1 VHIRAFSLIE
11 MMLVVAILAVL
22 AALAVPAMSP
32 QVDITKLEGSAE
44 AIGSFLARAQ
54 AEAMASKRCV
64 RVFIDTSTTPAFMKA
79 QKLNK
84 YDCDVNP
91 NTAPEIISGK
101 GTWIDLAQQKLDTS
115 LLTIEFDPVPSET
128 TASALGNGEP
138 DQIRFRP
145 SGRLFSSDLD
155 TSDDDGVIKVT
166 HTKADIPNPTKKV
179 LVESQ
184 GLICVLD
191 RGTNPSGSGNNLSCP

>member
-1 VHIRAFSLIE
+1 ME

-22 AALAVPAMSP
+22 AAVAVPAMSP

-64 RVFIDTSTTPAFMKA
+64 RVFLDTSVTPALLKA
-79 QKLNK
+79 QKMNK

-101 GTWIDLAQQKLDTS
+101 GTWLDPPFATQKVDTT
-115 LLTIEFDPVPSET
+115 LLRIEFDPVPAET
-128 TASALGNGEP
+128 SAGALGNGEP
-138 DQIRFRP
+138 DQFRFRP
-145 SGRLFSSDLD
+145 SGRLWSSNTDVN
-155 TSDDDGVIKVT
+155 SDDGVLKVT
-166 HTKADIPNPTKKV
+166 HTSASIPNPTKKV
-179 LVESQ
+179 LVEAQ

-191 RGTNPSGSGNNLSCP
+191 RGMNPNGSGNNLSCP